1 MARARTTTTNAS
13 IDKALL
19 EADNADEILADHDL
33 EIGQEV
39 KVEGDSE
46 TYKVRK
52 VNRDGSVD
60 VIGPCG
66 FRSFQPDWLFP
77 AQRTNNR
84 GRVVPN
90 KCPAEKKGL
99 RAAWLA
105 EHGIIRADLEEAS

>member
-1 MARARTTTTNAS
+1 MARPRTTTAAT
-13 IDKALL
+13 IDKSLL
-19 EADNADEILADHDL
+19 EADDADEILATHDL

-46 TYKVRK
+46 VYKIRK

-66 FRSFQPDWLFP
+66 FRSFRPDWLFP
-77 AQRTNNR
+77 AERVNNR
-84 GRVVPN
+84 GRTVAN
-90 KCPAEKKGL
+90 TCPKEKKGL

-105 EHGIIRADLEEAS
+105 QHGLARNELEEAS